1 MLRIQ
6 ERSDGEGSVTFS
18 LSGRIESKH
27 VDELRRLLETERG
40 NISLDLEEVKLVDC
54 DAVRF
59 LSSCE
64 ARGIELRNC
73 PPYVH
78 NWILGVQSSE
88 EDTSP
93 SG

>member
-6 ERSDGEGSVTFS
+6 ERSDGENSVTFS
-18 LSGRIESKH
+18 LSGRIESQH
-27 VDELRRLLETERG
+27 IDDLRRMIETEHRKV
-40 NISLDLEEVKLVDC
+40 SLDLEEVKLVDS

-59 LSSCE
+59 LSSCI

-78 NWILGVQSSE
+78 QWILGMLSSKCG
-88 EDTSP
+88 P
-93 SG
+93 

>member
-6 ERSDGEGSVTFS
+6 ERSDGENCVTFS
-18 LSGRIESKH
+18 LSGRIEAQH
-27 VDELRRLLETERG
+27 VDDLRRMIEAEPRK
-40 NISLDLEEVKLVDC
+40 ISLDLEEVKLVDS

-59 LSSCE
+59 LSSCD

-78 NWILGVQSSE
+78 QWILGVQA
-88 EDTSP
+88 TKAIP
-93 SG
+93 

>member
-6 ERSDGEGSVTFS
+6 RQTDGRNSVTFS
-18 LSGRIESKH
+18 LSGRIEARH
-27 VDELRRLLETERG
+27 VDQLRRLIETEPG
-40 NISLDLEEVKLVDC
+40 KISLDLEEVKLVDH

-59 LSSCE
+59 LSSCD

-78 NWILGVQSSE
+78 QWILGVQSSE
-88 EDTSP
+88 SEL
-93 SG
+93 

>member
-6 ERSDGEGSVTFS
+6 ERSDGENSVTFS
-18 LSGRIESKH
+18 LSGRIESQQ
-27 VDELRRLLETERG
+27 VDELRRMIETEHRKV
-40 NISLDLEEVKLVDC
+40 SLDLEEVKLVDS

-59 LSSCE
+59 LSSCD

-78 NWILGVQSSE
+78 QWILGMQSGKCG
-88 EDTSP
+88 P
-93 SG
+93 

>member
-6 ERSDGEGSVTFS
+6 RRTDGGNSVTFS
-18 LSGRIESKH
+18 LSGRIEAKH
-27 VDELRRLLETERG
+27 VDELRRLIETEYG
-40 NISLDLEEVKLVDC
+40 KISLDLEEVKLVDH

-59 LSSCE
+59 LSSCD

-78 NWILGVQSSE
+78 QWILGVQSSE
-88 EDTSP
+88 SAL
-93 SG
+93 

>member
-6 ERSDGEGSVTFS
+6 KQADGGISVTFS
-18 LSGRIESKH
+18 LSGRIEAKH
-27 VDELRRLLETERG
+27 VDDLRRLIETEHG
-40 NISLDLEEVKLVDC
+40 KISLDLEEVKLVDH

-59 LSSCE
+59 LSTCE

-78 NWILGVQSSE
+78 QWFLGVQSSKTE
-88 EDTSP
+88 P
-93 SG
+93 